1 MSLTFCLFYVRE
13 ATVGCVAADCN
24 PAHQKHRWFD
34 SNRVHQFCWYIRQDG
49 ILATLPVKQ
58 IIFAKNS

>member
-34 SNRVHQFCWYIRQDG
+34 SNRVHQFMLMHSRYG
-49 ILATLPVKQ
+49 ASATLPVKQ

>member
-1 MSLTFCLFYVRE
+1 MSTDKFFNVRE

-34 SNRVHQFCWYIRQDG
+34 SNRVHQF
-49 ILATLPVKQ
+49 ATGLMNGGD
-58 IIFAKNS
+58 ALSLD